1 MSVQKIKICGISNLL
16 ILEELIALEVNYV
29 GFIFFAKSPR
39 NVSMDLLESFKKID
53 FKSTRPV
60 CVFVNPEEEEVY
72 KISSYLTDPILQFHG
87 DESEEF
93 CESFGLDYWKA
104 IRVKNKEDLGL
115 IDLFPSASAILLE
128 NCLGHTGA
136 QESPLIGIFLK
147 TQMSLPIILFFQVEL
162 ILKMFIMQLRQIL
175 GVSI

>member
-39 NVSMDLLESFKKID
+39 NVSMNLLESLKKID

-72 KISSYLTDPILQFHG
+72 KICLLYTS
-87 DESEEF
+87 
-93 CESFGLDYWKA
+93 
-104 IRVKNKEDLGL
+104 
-115 IDLFPSASAILLE
+115 PS
-128 NCLGHTGA
+128 
-136 QESPLIGIFLK
+136 P
-147 TQMSLPIILFFQVEL
+147 
-162 ILKMFIMQLRQIL
+162 RD
-175 GVSI
+175 